1 MQKHPD
7 LPQAFADLGVEAPL
21 LKALAKVGYEEPSE
35 IQSELIPKILAGHDV
50 LGQAKTGTGKT
61 AAFGIPTL
69 QMIDRSKG
77 LQAICLV
84 PTRELAVQVTGELRR
99 LAEFSGL
106 RIVAVYGGQKIQTQV
121 HQLGKKPHFCVGTP
135 GRVMDMMARGI
146 LDIRNVEFALLD
158 EVDRMLD
165 IGFRDDIKKI
175 LGQIRSAHQTV
186 FVSATIGGEI
196 RRLCKQ
202 YMNDAVEINVSR
214 DSLTVEQIDQ
224 YFLTAE
230 RRDKDRAVNAILKHD
245 DPERVIV
252 FTNTKAAARKV
263 AAKLFKEG
271 HGAMEIHGDL
281 IQSKREAVLD
291 KFKKNRLKV
300 LVATDLAARGI
311 DVHNVTH
318 IINYDLPPEIQV
330 YVHRIGRT
338 GRMGKRG
345 KAVSLVTREEGRLLT
360 DIEMLI
366 NAQIEEIH
374 YPGYK
379 PSPVRIETPVA
390 PQQSPGEVLASRV
403 QSSSGETST
412 DADGQPATKVRRTL
426 GGRFKPSRRR
436 R

>member
-1 MQKHPD
+1 MQKHPN
-7 LPQAFADLGVEAPL
+7 LPQAFADLGVETPI
-21 LKALAKVGYEEPSE
+21 LKALAKIGYEEPSP
-35 IQSELIPKILAGHDV
+35 IQSEMIPKILSGHDV

-69 QMIDRSKG
+69 QRMDRNKG
-77 LQAICLV
+77 LQALCLV

-99 LAEFSGL
+99 IAEFSKL
-106 RIVAVYGGQKIQTQV
+106 RCVAVYGGQKIQTQV

-135 GRVMDMMARGI
+135 GRVMDMMGRGYLKI
-146 LDIRNVEFALLD
+146 QDVEFALLD

-175 LGQIRSAHQTV
+175 LGQIRAAHQTV
-186 FVSATIGGEI
+186 FVSATIDGEI
-196 RRLCKQ
+196 RKLSKQ
-202 YMNDAVEINVSR
+202 YMKDPIEINVSR
-214 DSLTVEQIDQ
+214 DSLTVEMIDQ
-224 YFLTAE
+224 YFITAE
-230 RRDKDRAVNAILKHD
+230 RRDKDRAINAILKID
-245 DPERVIV
+245 KPERVIV

-263 AAKLFKEG
+263 AARLHKEG
-271 HGAMEIHGDL
+271 FGAMEIHGDL

-291 KFKKNRLKV
+291 KFRKNRLKV

-311 DVHNVTH
+311 DVHDVTH

-345 KAVSLVTREEGRLLT
+345 KAISLVTRDEGKLLT

-374 YPGYK
+374 YDGFK
-379 PSPVRIETPVA
+379 PTPAQIEKPTGPV
-390 PQQSPGEVLASRV
+390 QSPGEVLAGRM
-403 QSSSGETST
+403 QSSTKAEG
-412 DADGQPATKVRRTL
+412 DPDTKVRRTL

>member
-7 LPQAFADLGVEAPL
+7 LPKPFADLGVEPPIL
-21 LKALAKVGYEEPSE
+21 RALAKIGYEEPSP
-35 IQSELIPKILAGHDV
+35 IQREMIPKILSGHDV

-69 QMIDRSKG
+69 QKLDRNKG
-77 LQAICLV
+77 LQALCLV

-99 LAEFSGL
+99 IGEYAKV
-106 RIVAVYGGQKIQTQV
+106 RCVAVYGGQKIQTQV

-135 GRVMDMMARGI
+135 GRVMDMMGRGH

-175 LGQIRSAHQTV
+175 LGQIRAAHQTV
-186 FVSATIGGEI
+186 FVSATIDGEI
-196 RRLCKQ
+196 RRLSKQ
-202 YMNDAVEINVSR
+202 YMKDPQEINVSR
-214 DSLTVEQIDQ
+214 DSLTVDMIDQ
-224 YFLTAE
+224 FFITAE
-230 RRDKDRAVNAILKHD
+230 RRDKDRAIKAILKND
-245 DPERVIV
+245 NPDRVIV

-263 AAKLFKEG
+263 AARLHKEG
-271 HGAMEIHGDL
+271 FGAMEIHGDL
-281 IQSKREAVLD
+281 IQKKREAVLD
-291 KFKKNRLKV
+291 KFRKNRLKV

-311 DVHNVTH
+311 DVHDVTH

-345 KAVSLVTREEGRLLT
+345 KAVSLVTREEGKLLT

-374 YPGYK
+374 YDGYK
-379 PSPVRIETPVA
+379 PSPRQSEQPATPA
-390 PQQSPGEVLASRV
+390 QSPGEVLAGRM
-403 QSSSGETST
+403 QTTSNSE
-412 DADGQPATKVRRTL
+412 GQTTTNVRRTL
-426 GGRFKPSRRR
+426 GGRFKPARRR

>member
-1 MQKHPD
+1 MQKHID
-7 LPQAFADLGVEAPL
+7 LPQPFAELGVEQPF
-21 LKALAKVGYEEPSE
+21 LKALAKIGYVDPSP
-35 IQSELIPKILAGHDV
+35 IQIEMIPKILAGHDV
-50 LGQAKTGTGKT
+50 IGQAKTGTGKT

-69 QMIDRSKG
+69 QRIDRNKG
-77 LQAICLV
+77 LQALCLV

-99 LAEFSGL
+99 IAEFSKL
-106 RIVAVYGGQKIQTQV
+106 RCVAVYGGQKILTQV

-135 GRVMDMMARGI
+135 GRVMDMMGRGF
-146 LDIRNVEFALLD
+146 LDINNVEFALLD

-175 LGQIRSAHQTV
+175 LGQIRTAHQTV
-186 FVSATIGGEI
+186 FVSATIDDEI
-196 RRLCKQ
+196 RRLARQ
-202 YMNDAVEINVSR
+202 YMKDPLEINVSR
-214 DSLTVEQIDQ
+214 DSLTVDMIDQ
-224 YFLTAE
+224 YFITAE
-230 RRDKDRAVNAILKHD
+230 RRDKDRAINAILKND
-245 DPERVIV
+245 NPNRVIV

-263 AAKLFKEG
+263 AARLHKEG
-271 HGAMEIHGDL
+271 FGAMEIHGDL

-291 KFKKNRLKV
+291 RFRKNRLKV

-311 DVHNVTH
+311 DVHDVTH

-330 YVHRIGRT
+330 YVHRIGRS

-345 KAVSLVTREEGRLLT
+345 KAISLVTREEGKLLT

-374 YPGYK
+374 YDGFK
-379 PSPVRIETPVA
+379 ASPVAAA
-390 PQQSPGEVLASRV
+390 PPSGPEKSPGQVLAGRMQIASN
-403 QSSSGETST
+403 
-412 DADGQPATKVRRTL
+412 ADGDPATQVRRTL